1 MSEWLNVYGS
11 LRTKIFIYINTS
23 RRAKH
28 NSYVSFIILHMKQ
41 RLTDIEARE
50 KIVVGIEG
58 CERVNPDVT
67 IFKAYIFKYYIKL
80 PQK

>member
-11 LRTKIFIYINTS
+11 LCTKIFMYINTS

-50 KIVVGIEG
+50 
-58 CERVNPDVT
+58 
-67 IFKAYIFKYYIKL
+67 
-80 PQK
+80 